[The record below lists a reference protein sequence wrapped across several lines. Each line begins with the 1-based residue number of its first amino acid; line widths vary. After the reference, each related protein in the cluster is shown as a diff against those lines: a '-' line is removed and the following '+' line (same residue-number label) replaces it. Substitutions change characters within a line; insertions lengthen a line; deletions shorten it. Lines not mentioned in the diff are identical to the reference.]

1 MSCLTP
7 LARLRIVPV
16 NGTRQCD
23 GSVIRLRLLPG
34 SRPIKNIH
42 SSRKTN
48 LQMLIAKYSLRCLLL
63 ILAAV
68 SLTLSSACTNTSSNA
83 KPSYNNTQ
91 TSSTT
96 TTHNEENPP
105 PPATR
110 SAQHSGTPQ

>member
-1 MSCLTP
+1 M
-7 LARLRIVPV
+7 R
-16 NGTRQCD
+16 
-23 GSVIRLRLLPG
+23 
-34 SRPIKNIH
+34 
-42 SSRKTN
+42 
-48 LQMLIAKYSLRCLLL
+48 YLLL
-63 ILAAV
+63 VLVAV
-68 SLTLSSACTNTSSNA
+68 SLTMPACTDTSSSR